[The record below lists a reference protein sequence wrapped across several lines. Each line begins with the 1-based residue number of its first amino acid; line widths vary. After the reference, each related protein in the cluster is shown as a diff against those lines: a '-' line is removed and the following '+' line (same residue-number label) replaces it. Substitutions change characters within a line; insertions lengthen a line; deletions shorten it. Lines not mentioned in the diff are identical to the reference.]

1 MQREMNITKLNM
13 NVKPIV
19 YLFKKLYNKRL
30 VIKAKRVAKAPKP
43 YKDQGSKP
51 CFMIPPRITPPNVN
65 LDISIINLAVSS
77 STFFLFS
84 FIASVI

>member
-30 VIKAKRVAKAPKP
+30 VIKAK
-43 YKDQGSKP
+43 DQS
-51 CFMIPPRITPPNVN
+51 
-65 LDISIINLAVSS
+65 LAS
-77 STFFLFS
+77 
-84 FIASVI
+84 